1 MSSKKKVTTSTDL
14 LARACKDVES
24 AIQLVRSATEALRR
38 ATAAKRFAEELQSKH
53 TEKPAKPA
61 AKPAQ
66 KRAAKQPAAKTVKTV
81 KPVKPAKAAG
91 KPAEPAEPAGST
103 IPTVTATPERA
114 PIPRHKT
121 PASARLT
128 PHEVTLNIGSH
139 PVKELAEN
147 DAKDLLNN
155 PKVFWYRPT
164 QFPDPRRY
172 QVQPRIEGARVIKR
186 SDAKFSRAPWTVSV
200 TIALIGDDKRCD
212 SWGVGV
218 LAKNKADQE

>member
-14 LARACKDVES
+14 LARACKDIES
-24 AIQLVRSATEALRR
+24 AIQLVRAATDALRR
-38 ATAAKRFAEELQSKH
+38 ATATERFAEERQSKP
-53 TEKPAKPA
+53 TGKKLAPEKPAKPA
-61 AKPAQ
+61 TKPAQ
-66 KRAAKQPAAKTVKTV
+66 KPAKKPATKTV
-81 KPVKPAKAAG
+81 KPVKPAKAAE
-91 KPAEPAEPAGST
+91 KPVEPTGST